1 MKTCLKKREGYVC
14 CLNAGSFVLYE
25 AEDFYMKPKTAIGR
39 DKRTV
44 EEKAVDFFL

>member
-1 MKTCLKKREGYVC
+1 MFAALMLVVVY
-14 CLNAGSFVLYE
+14 
-25 AEDFYMKPKTAIGR
+25 YMKLKAAIDR

>member
-1 MKTCLKKREGYVC
+1 MFAALMPV
-14 CLNAGSFVLYE
+14 VL
-25 AEDFYMKPKTAIGR
+25 FYMKPKTAIGR